1 MASNPAKTTAAK
13 RVKPFLLATAIV
25 AVLTPLCC
33 RSEFSQHALHAAPP
47 TSPQFLVA
55 PYLQLGDHA
64 KLLSSEEMEVIWF
77 TTRKPDPNEDW
88 KAEVLFP
95 DKKNGSSPAAS
106 PKWKPISVDNR
117 EMGTYHGT
125 PYFRLTAHVKGLP
138 PGEKFQYRILLGT
151 SSVFSASATARKSY
165 DQPYRFAVFGDVGA
179 GSPGQKKVA
188 FQCLQHKPDF
198 TVMPGDIVYD
208 AGRVS
213 EYLAR
218 FFPIMNCDTSSATT
232 GAPLL
237 RSTLNMTAIG
247 NHDIAY
253 TGEPGVNFTRFPDA
267 LGYYVFWS
275 QPLNGPFRLLNGKN
289 TPKLIGDAKLHH
301 DFLNAVGQRFPTMG
315 NYSFDYGNSHWLV
328 LDGNPYTDWR
338 DEKARAWVEKDL
350 SKAQSKAWRFVTFH
364 QPGFSADRAH
374 HVEHRMRLLSDL
386 FEKHNV
392 DIVFAGHAH
401 DYQRTFPL
409 RFTVKLEE
417 NGMMPSPNGTIDGT
431 FKFDKKFNGTTQT
444 RPDGVI
450 YIVSGGGGA
459 LLYQQMPAGANDAF
473 VAKFINH
480 CHSFTLCDI
489 NKKQLKLTQISDAG
503 AVLDQFTISKDTPI

>member
-1 MASNPAKTTAAK
+1 MASNRMKTTAQC
-13 RVKPFLLATAIV
+13 RVRPFLLATAIV
-25 AVLTPLCC
+25 ALLTPLFC
-33 RSEFSQHALHAAPP
+33 RSEFSQHALQAAPP

-55 PYLQLGDHA
+55 PYLQLGNHPR
-64 KLLSSEEMEVIWF
+64 LLSEEEVEVVWF
-77 TTRKPDPNEDW
+77 TTKKPGETEDW

-95 DKKNGSSPAAS
+95 NKKNGSSPAEE
-106 PKWKPISVDNR
+106 PQWKPLTIDSH
-117 EMGTYHGT
+117 EMGMYHGA
-125 PYFRLTAHVKGLP
+125 PYFRLIAYVKGLP
-138 PGEKFQYRILLGT
+138 PGQQFQYRISLGP
-151 SSVFSASATARKSY
+151 SVLFSASATARKGK

-188 FQCLQHKPDF
+188 FQCLKQKPDF

-218 FFPIMNCDTSSATT
+218 FFPIMNCDTNSAAT

-237 RSTLNMTAIG
+237 RSTINMTAIG

-289 TPKLIGDAKLHH
+289 TPLLIGDSSLHH
-301 DFLNAVGQRFPTMG
+301 SFLNAVGQRFPTMG

-338 DEKARAWVEKDL
+338 DEKARAWVEKEL

-364 QPGFSADRAH
+364 QPGFTADRAH
-374 HVEHRMRLLSDL
+374 SVEHRMRLLCDL
-386 FEKHNV
+386 FEKHKV
-392 DIVFAGHAH
+392 DVVFGGHAH
-401 DYQRTFPL
+401 NYQRTFPL
-409 RFTVKLEE
+409 RFAVKLE
-417 NGMMPSPNGTIDGT
+417 NGMLPSPNGLIDGT
-431 FKFDKKFNGTTQT
+431 FKFDKNFNGTTNT

-450 YIVSGGGGA
+450 YIVTGGGGA
-459 LLYQQMPAGANDAF
+459 LLYQRMPPGGDDAF
-473 VAKFINH
+473 IDKFIDH
-480 CHSFTLCDI
+480 CHSFTLCDV
-489 NKKQLKLTQISDAG
+489 NKNQFKLTQISDSG
-503 AVLDQFTISKDTPI
+503 AVLDQFAISKDGPL

>member
-1 MASNPAKTTAAK
+1 MASTNSKNTPT
-13 RVKPFLLATAIV
+13 RIKPFLLATAIV
-25 AVLTPLCC
+25 AALTPLFC

-55 PYLQLGDHA
+55 PYLQLGDHP
-64 KLLSSEEMEVIWF
+64 KLLRQEQLEIIWF
-77 TTRKPDPNEDW
+77 TTKKPDPTEAW
-88 KAEVLFP
+88 KAEVLIC
-95 DKKNGSSPAAS
+95 DRRNSSSPAADQQWQAVPVES
-106 PKWKPISVDNR
+106 H
-117 EMGTYHGT
+117 EMGMYHGA
-125 PYFRLTAHVKGLP
+125 PYFRLTAAVKGLP
-138 PGEKFQYRILLGT
+138 PGEQFQYRIWQG
-151 SSVFSASATARKSY
+151 SSVVFSASGTARKSY

-188 FQCLQHKPDF
+188 FQCLRQKPDF

-218 FFPIMNCDTSSATT
+218 FFPIMNSDTNSATA

-275 QPLNGPFRLLNGKN
+275 QPLNGPFRLRNSKN
-289 TPKLIGDAKLHH
+289 TALLIGDSALHH
-301 DFLNAVGQRFPTMG
+301 SFLNAVGQRFPTMG

-350 SKAQSKAWRFVTFH
+350 GRAQSKAWRFVTFH

-374 HVEHRMRLLSDL
+374 HIEHRMRLLCDL
-386 FEKHNV
+386 FEKYKV
-392 DIVFAGHAH
+392 DIVFSGHAH

-409 RFTVKLEE
+409 RFKVKLE
-417 NGMMPSPNGTIDGT
+417 NGTLPSPSGTIEGT
-431 FKFDKKFNGTTQT
+431 YHFDKSFNGKTNT

-459 LLYQQMPAGANDAF
+459 MLYPRAQAGHDDEF
-473 VAKFINH
+473 IDKFIDSS
-480 CHSFTLCDI
+480 HSFTICDV
-489 NKKQLKLTQISDAG
+489 NKNQFKLTQLSDSG
-503 AVLDQFTISKDTPI
+503 TVLDQFEISKD